1 MTLMQTEIAGEAM
14 RCEKGRKDASR
25 RRILEVASD
34 RFRSDGIAATGLASI
49 MTDAGLTNG
58 AFYPHFQS
66 KADLV
71 RETVTSTMERQAEL
85 LRETLAEGGVEA
97 IIATYLSP
105 AHRDNAANGCTF
117 AALLPELARQPVEA
131 RSVYAERL
139 AMISRE
145 LASALPGH
153 IGDRE
158 AAAMS
163 LYATLIG
170 TLQLAR
176 AVEGTELSD
185 RILVAGAHA
194 ARTLVGIG

>member
-1 MTLMQTEIAGEAM
+1 M
-14 RCEKGRKDASR
+14 RYEKGRKDASR
-25 RRILEVASD
+25 RRILDVASD

>member
-1 MTLMQTEIAGEAM
+1 M
-14 RCEKGRKDASR
+14 RYEKGRKDASR

-49 MTDAGLTNG
+49 MSDAGLTNG

-71 RETVTSTMERQAEL
+71 RETVASTMESQADL
-85 LRETLAEGGVEA
+85 LRETLVEGGVEA
-97 IIATYLSP
+97 VIAGYLSP
-105 AHRDNAANGCTF
+105 VHRDDAASGCTF

-139 AMISRE
+139 ALMARE
-145 LASALPGH
+145 LASALPRH
-153 IGDRE
+153 SEDRE
-158 AAAMS
+158 AVAMS

-185 RILVAGAHA
+185 RILEAGADA
-194 ARTLVGIG
+194 ARTLAGLR